1 MSEDKKT
8 SLKDITD
15 NSKKSVKKIVNNIY
29 TKEFSYSDILLRIF
43 VISLF
48 FWLFGYVVFGPH
60 GVLCSYCSSYRCLIE
75 SPRMFCW

>member
-43 VISLF
+43 IISLLAISF
-48 FWLFGYVVFGPH
+48 IYFTKKACIMHAFK
-60 GVLCSYCSSYRCLIE
+60 RTT
-75 SPRMFCW
+75 